1 MEKVDEPPSCSSNLV
16 LIGQNSRGN
25 WVARESHGL
34 FGGLFVSRA
43 QAVKYALSENGDH
56 PATIVLT
63 DNVVEL
69 DMHRKASSAPPASSD
84 TSSPPEPRRVGVISS
99 FDAFSSREPDPTSL
113 ENAMVLPSS
122 GHIPCQDPRLP
133 RRATR
138 SSTP

>member
-1 MEKVDEPPSCSSNLV
+1 MVESISPAAAQEFSLLPA
-16 LIGQNSRGN
+16 QNSSGN

-84 TSSPPEPRRVGVISS
+84 TSSHR
-99 FDAFSSREPDPTSL
+99 SR
-113 ENAMVLPSS
+113 A
-122 GHIPCQDPRLP
+122 
-133 RRATR
+133 A
-138 SSTP
+138 

>member
-16 LIGQNSRGN
+16 LIGRNSSGN

-63 DNVVEL
+63 ADIVEL
-69 DMHRKASSAPPASSD
+69 DMHRKASSSSQATMD
-84 TSSPPEPRRVGVISS
+84 ADSSLQ
-99 FDAFSSREPDPTSL
+99 SR
-113 ENAMVLPSS
+113 A
-122 GHIPCQDPRLP
+122 
-133 RRATR
+133 A
-138 SSTP
+138 

>member
-16 LIGQNSRGN
+16 LIGRNSSGN

-84 TSSPPEPRRVGVISS
+84 TSSHR
-99 FDAFSSREPDPTSL
+99 SR
-113 ENAMVLPSS
+113 A
-122 GHIPCQDPRLP
+122 
-133 RRATR
+133 A
-138 SSTP
+138 